1 MRSIHTHA
9 HTYLKIVPNTLLY
22 KTFQICSFLSVM
34 YFALFHFMIDCSLTN
49 HWLLMYLNF
58 QVESIGVWKRKVSG
72 IILFFFFLHRTWTGD
87 SFHTWYYT
95 CFNAIL
101 PNLPTLSI
109 SHRVHKTDLC
119 IGVSFA
125 VSYTGLLLPS
135 F

>member
-101 PNLPTLSI
+101 PNLPTLSL